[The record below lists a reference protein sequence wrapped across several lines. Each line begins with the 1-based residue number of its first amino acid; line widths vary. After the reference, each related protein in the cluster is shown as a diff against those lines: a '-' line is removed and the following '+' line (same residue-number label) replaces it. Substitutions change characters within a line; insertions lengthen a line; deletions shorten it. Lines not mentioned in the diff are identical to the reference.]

1 MSSERL
7 HWVHGHLLQARE
19 LVREMVE
26 LAMEKEIHF
35 LAASIA
41 YYTFAALIP
50 LFLFAFVAISAVG
63 SDKLAFRIVV
73 MTQEFLTPTSQ
84 TFLRDAIGQTEGRTG
99 IVVGA
104 GAVFA
109 WSIFRLIR
117 SLEIAVSMVYETELS
132 PPLLTQISSA
142 AILFF
147 AILVAAT
154 GLTSVSLFLTVLPGS
169 PLVGIFS
176 SGAVPVA
183 LVMLFWPLYY
193 LLPAVDHSAVDALP
207 GTVVAAISWLLLNLV
222 FAVYPSLAVRY
233 QVYGL
238 LGGVLLL
245 LVWFY
250 VSALIIVFGAVINA
264 VLYDFPDGPD
274 RSLESAFYTQ

>member
-7 HWVHGHLLQARE
+7 HWAQGHLRQIGRV
-19 LVREMVE
+19 VRETIE
-26 LAMEKEIHF
+26 LAMDKEIHF

-50 LFLFAFVAISAVG
+50 LFLFGFVAISAIG
-63 SDKLAFRIVV
+63 GDELAVRIVV

-99 IVVGA
+99 VVFGA
-104 GAVFA
+104 SAVFA
-109 WSIFRLIR
+109 WSMFRLIR

-132 PPLLTQISSA
+132 PPLFTQLSTA

-154 GLTSVSLFLTVLPGS
+154 GLVSISLFLTVLPGTA
-169 PLVGIFS
+169 LVGLLT

-183 LVMLFWPLYY
+183 LVVLFWPLYY
-193 LLPAVDHSAVDALP
+193 LLPAVDHTAVDALP
-207 GTVVAAISWLLLNLV
+207 GTIVAAVSWLLLNLV
-222 FAVYPSLAVRY
+222 FAVYPSIAVRY

-250 VSALIIVFGAVINA
+250 ASALIIVFGAVVNA
-264 VLYDFPDGPD
+264 VLYEFPDGRD
-274 RSLESAFYTQ
+274 RTRPPFHSQ